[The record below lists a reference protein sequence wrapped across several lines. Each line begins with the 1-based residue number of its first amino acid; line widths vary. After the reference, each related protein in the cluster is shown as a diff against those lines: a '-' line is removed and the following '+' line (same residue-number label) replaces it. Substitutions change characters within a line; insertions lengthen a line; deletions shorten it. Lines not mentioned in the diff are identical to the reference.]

1 MHACQPYLHSSDLV
15 KPVTYAETG
24 RDAGERVHEE
34 DIAPL
39 TSYKGGNGDGGAL
52 FIKVSQV
59 ISWFVKIEL
68 KQIHCSHSRTQKLRK
83 GFL

>member
-59 ISWFVKIEL
+59 ISWFVKTDL
-68 KQIHCSHSRTQKLRK
+68 KQLWYTKSGTC
-83 GFL
+83 